1 MREAMSVSLLLL
13 LALSCGRAN
22 ANADAVRARG
32 SFHLSEGKYDLAIA
46 AFDSAIA
53 MRSDDADSYI
63 SRGNA
68 YASKRDL
75 DRAIQS
81 YDSAIALRPNQSFAY
96 KNRGMTYTTKGDFD
110 RAIRDLDRAIA
121 LQPDYATA
129 YNSRGFAYQMKGD
142 YEHAVKDYDRSIELS
157 PKSAATYGNRANVHF
172 ILGHFPEATHDLE
185 RSLSFY
191 QAETKPSE
199 FLSEPGAY
207 GVIWLHLAKM
217 RQGAAD
223 AEEFTA
229 NSARI
234 DSTSWPGQIAAFYR
248 GRLPADRLVAL
259 AGNGD
264 TDRQPDQRCG
274 AEFFIG
280 QAAVAKKQTAEAR
293 QRFEATLGC
302 SKRHVEREI
311 ADAELRRLGAGT
323 R

>member
-1 MREAMSVSLLLL
+1 MRNGMSVSLML
-13 LALSCGRAN
+13 LAIACGRAN
-22 ANADAVRARG
+22 ADADAVRGRG
-32 SFHLSEGKYDLAIA
+32 SFHLSEGKYDLAIQEL
-46 AFDSAIA
+46 DSAIA
-53 MRSDDADSYI
+53 LRPDDADAYI

-81 YDSAIALRPNQSFAY
+81 YDSAIALRPNQAFAY

-110 RAIRDLDRAIA
+110 RAIQDLDRAIA
-121 LQPDYATA
+121 LQSDYATA
-129 YNSRGFAYQMKGD
+129 FSSRGFAYQMKGD
-142 YEHAVKDYDRSIELS
+142 YERAVKDYDRSIELS
-157 PKSAATYGNRANVHF
+157 PNSAAAYSSRANVQF
-172 ILGHFPEATHDLE
+172 ILGHFSEAARDLE

-217 RQGAAD
+217 RQGLAD

-229 NSARI
+229 NAARI
-234 DSTSWPGQIAAFYR
+234 DSTTWPSQIAAFYA
-248 GRLPADRLVAL
+248 GKLSADRLVAL
-259 AGNGD
+259 AGNGE

-280 QAAVAKKQTAEAR
+280 QAAVSHKQAAEAR
-293 QRFEATLGC
+293 KRFEATLGC
-302 SKRHVEREI
+302 SKRRVERAI
-311 ADAELRRLGAGT
+311 AEAELRRLAP
-323 R
+323 